1 MRQIPV
7 SSIIIGGGGNV
18 NFIFNNNN
26 NMIWQ
31 EWFNNEAQNFSK

>member
-26 NMIWQ
+26 MIWQ
-31 EWFNNEAQNFSK
+31 EWLNNETQNFSK